1 MKLMDLKRISK
12 ILLVALLLA
21 GTAGMTGCKK
31 KKELAAAE
39 AAAAAELQ
47 AQIDQAKSMLLA
59 ILEDNTLDNVDA
71 NYATLDEVKA
81 MNLSDPEVLKLVIDV
96 QEKLAD
102 DKAALALLVEER
114 LAAERAAAALEAE
127 NMKIENDKILI
138 NKSFLALSVEKVLDK
153 ANNIINN
160 TLPMFSSPDAVVLI
174 IVSEENGKKD
184 YDRPTN
190 IKDYLDYLKDRKSYT
205 STVEIIRYDDFGKI
219 SELELRKNF

>member
-1 MKLMDLKRISK
+1 MDLKRISK

-138 NKSFLALSVEKVLDK
+138 NKSFLALSVEKDLDK

>member
-138 NKSFLALSVEKVLDK
+138 NKSFLALSVEKDLDK